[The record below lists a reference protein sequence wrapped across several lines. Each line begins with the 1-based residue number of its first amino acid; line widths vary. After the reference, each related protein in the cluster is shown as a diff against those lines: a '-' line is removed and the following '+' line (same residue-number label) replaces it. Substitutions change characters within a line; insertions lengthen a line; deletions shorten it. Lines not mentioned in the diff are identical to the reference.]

1 MKLLKIILAL
11 CLIFLFTGI
20 SFSVNG
26 FEDIPQFKDIPQD
39 VIESVKDAVKGF
51 QKPMPP
57 ETFKSITERS
67 NEIVNQKLQDK
78 STKPEPVKVAGK
90 GAGKVFY
97 FFSFSMPETAIK
109 ESILDAVRINKEHER
124 VTMLLRG
131 FVDNN
136 LKSTIKAFYKLIKE
150 AGINSD
156 LPLEINPELFDK
168 YSVSEVPT
176 IIEVSDGKTGLIKG
190 IRLPYAISRLD
201 EELKDYGKYGSTYPV
216 KEENI
221 LKVMEAKQGIIEKVL
236 KERLAKIKSEMYV
249 LKKYDGRFERV
260 KKDRVYRIDPTV
272 TLARD
277 IVDHEGKVLFAKGSK
292 FNPSDYV
299 SLGRYV
305 VIDGNDPKQVDFALK
320 GDFKKVILIRGD
332 LVKLTGR
339 YKKRF
344 YFANDL
350 LIERLK
356 IKRVPLIIEQEGEY
370 IRVTEKAINNS

>member
-124 VTMLLRG
+124 VTC
-131 FVDNN
+131 F
-136 LKSTIKAFYKLIKE
+136 
-150 AGINSD
+150 
-156 LPLEINPELFDK
+156 
-168 YSVSEVPT
+168 
-176 IIEVSDGKTGLIKG
+176 
-190 IRLPYAISRLD
+190 
-201 EELKDYGKYGSTYPV
+201 
-216 KEENI
+216 
-221 LKVMEAKQGIIEKVL
+221 
-236 KERLAKIKSEMYV
+236 
-249 LKKYDGRFERV
+249 
-260 KKDRVYRIDPTV
+260 
-272 TLARD
+272 
-277 IVDHEGKVLFAKGSK
+277 
-292 FNPSDYV
+292 
-299 SLGRYV
+299 
-305 VIDGNDPKQVDFALK
+305 
-320 GDFKKVILIRGD
+320 
-332 LVKLTGR
+332 
-339 YKKRF
+339 
-344 YFANDL
+344 
-350 LIERLK
+350 
-356 IKRVPLIIEQEGEY
+356 
-370 IRVTEKAINNS
+370 